1 MRLLIGSQGAGVPPP
16 PLILNNFTVTMAK
29 VNPNSKDKQEKTNN
43 DRAAEGY
50 NGAHFVP
57 RLAQIMAA
65 GINTITEPGKII
77 IALRIPMQT
86 I

>member
-1 MRLLIGSQGAGVPPP
+1 MRLLIGSQGAGVPPS
-16 PLILNNFTVTMAK
+16 PLILNNLTVTMAK
-29 VNPNSKDKQEKTNN
+29 ANPNNRDKLEKTNN
-43 DRAAEGY
+43 DKAAGGY

-65 GINTITEPGKII
+65 GMNTITEPGKII
-77 IALRIPMQT
+77 IALRTPMQT